1 MAFHRCWTTNV
12 TFTCPSRLLRK
23 RRRGRADHVRR
34 RSAAEPAPVTPLAS
48 LASNAYHRPWTPI
61 PGGLRPMRLFPTAAA
76 ALLAASA
83 LAAAPAPS
91 PDDTVALKTV
101 KYADLVRTVRDLQG
115 KVVVVDFWGEY

>member
-1 MAFHRCWTTNV
+1 
-12 TFTCPSRLLRK
+12 
-23 RRRGRADHVRR
+23 
-34 RSAAEPAPVTPLAS
+34 
-48 LASNAYHRPWTPI
+48 
-61 PGGLRPMRLFPTAAA
+61 MRLFPTAAA